1 MTRRVLIALLLFF
14 SSQFFGQTIYSP
26 EDSAVCVSKFDF
38 ALSDSLYSKPIEE
51 AVVEIAKSFIGEEYQ
66 AHTLEKGEKETLV
79 VHLTGFDCYTFIET
93 SLALARL
100 IKTNK
105 TDFADFEKEAEN
117 LRYRNGELTDYSSR
131 LHYFTDWIFDM
142 NKRGICKNVTKEIG
156 GEPYDNQVYFMSK
169 HPQYYER
176 LKDNPEMT
184 DKIELIEKII
194 SSRKYY
200 YVPHEKIA
208 SVEDKI
214 RSCDLLGI
222 TTGIDGLDISHTG
235 MAIRMDDG
243 RIHLL
248 HAPNVGKKVQISEI
262 PLADYIAQ
270 HKSQTGIIVCRP
282 LEPKRR

>member
-1 MTRRVLIALLLFF
+1 MKKLFFITLLLYFT
-14 SSQFFGQTIYSP
+14 SAVFGQAIYTP
-26 EDSAVCVSKFDF
+26 QDSAVCVTKFDF
-38 ALSDSLYSKPIEE
+38 ALSDSLYSKPIGE
-51 AVVEIAKSFIGEEYQ
+51 VILEIAKSFIGENYE
-66 AHTLEKGEKETLV
+66 AHTLEKGKKETLV
-79 VHLTGFDCYTFIET
+79 IHLTGFDCYTFIET

-100 IKTNK
+100 VKMNK
-105 TDFADFEKEAEN
+105 SDFSDFEKEILN

-131 LHYFTDWIFDM
+131 LHYFSDWIFDM
-142 NKRGICKNVTKEIG
+142 NKRGICKDVTKEIG
-156 GEPYDNQVYFMSK
+156 GEPYDNQVNFMSE

-176 LKDNPEMT
+176 LKDNPEMIE
-184 DKIELIEKII
+184 KIRLTEKII

-200 YVPHEKIA
+200 YVPQEKIA

-214 RSCDLLGI
+214 HSGDLLGI

-235 MAIRMDDG
+235 MAIKMENG

-270 HKSQTGIIVCRP
+270 HKTQTGIIVVRP
-282 LEPKRR
+282 LEPK